1 MKRTVFSGEVTIEYE
16 LTYKRVKNLNLRVGA
31 TGGVRVSAPY
41 RTPFERVDEFVSSKS
56 AWIEQASER
65 CRQAAERLHSD
76 LADGAPIT
84 VLGEQRTLHI
94 VEGKPRSA
102 ELTLQT
108 LTLFVRRQAD
118 AAAAYQK
125 WQKEF
130 CTALL
135 TQYTHEIFERMGM
148 PQTAFPTL
156 RFRSM
161 TSRWGS
167 CNKNTGIIT
176 FNTRLSEQ
184 PYRLIEYVVVHE
196 LCHLLR
202 ADHSKEFYV
211 LMSRYL
217 PDHAQRHKEL
227 K

>member
-1 MKRTVFSGEVTIEYE
+1 MRRVLVDHGTIEYE

-31 TGGVRVSAPY
+31 TGEIRVSAPH
-41 RTPFERVDEFVSSKS
+41 RTPPERVDAFVRSRS
-56 AWIEQASER
+56 AWIVTATER
-65 CRQAAERLHSD
+65 CRQAAARLHTD
-76 LADGAPIT
+76 LTDGAPIT
-84 VLGEQRTLHI
+84 VLGEQRSLHI

-102 ELTLQT
+102 ELTPQT

-130 CTALL
+130 CAELL
-135 TQYTHEIFERMGM
+135 TQYTHEIFDRMGL

-167 CNKNTGIIT
+167 CNKNKGTVT
-176 FNTRLSEQ
+176 FNTRLSEK
-184 PYRLIEYVVVHE
+184 PYRLIEYVVTHE

-202 ADHSKEFYV
+202 ADHSKEYYA
-211 LMSRYL
+211 LLSQYL
-217 PDHAQRHKEL
+217 PDHMQRRREL